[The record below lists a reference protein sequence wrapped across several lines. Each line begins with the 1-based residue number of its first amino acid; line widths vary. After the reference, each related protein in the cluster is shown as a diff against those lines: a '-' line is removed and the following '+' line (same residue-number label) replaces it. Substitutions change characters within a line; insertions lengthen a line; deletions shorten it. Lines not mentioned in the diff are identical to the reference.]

1 MAATGTAMA
10 PAAAPAP
17 SAINPALVEQKMKL
31 QQRIRGGSGWFLAIA
46 VFSVINSALVFFNA
60 KLHFIV
66 GLGITQIADGVG
78 KMGGFTGSIAGLVVS
93 LFAAGVFTLFGK
105 LSREGHRWAFLAG
118 MALYA
123 LDGLIFLGFGL
134 WLDLAFH
141 AFALFNIYKGLS
153 ALNELHQLDRQPAAM
168 AAAQGSIR

>member
-1 MAATGTAMA
+1 MNRRSFLKSANAAGLALALPATTFAAEETKTAT
-10 PAAAPAP
+10 AAP
-17 SAINPALVEQKMKL
+17 NPKTILLKDYRPQSIYKVPVTHIDK
-31 QQRIRGGSGWFLAIA
+31 
-46 VFSVINSALVFFNA
+46 A
-60 KLHFIV
+60 KFPI
-66 GLGITQIADGVG
+66 ID
-78 KMGGFTGSIAGLVVS
+78 
-93 LFAAGVFTLFGK
+93 
-105 LSREGHRWAFLAG
+105 

-153 ALNELHQLDRQPAAM
+153 ALNELNQLNRQPAAM

>member
-1 MAATGTAMA
+1 MPTRLDRRS
-10 PAAAPAP
+10 P
-17 SAINPALVEQKMKL
+17 
-31 QQRIRGGSGWFLAIA
+31 
-46 VFSVINSALVFFNA
+46 
-60 KLHFIV
+60 
-66 GLGITQIADGVG
+66 
-78 KMGGFTGSIAGLVVS
+78 
-93 LFAAGVFTLFGK
+93 